1 MTRALLP
8 ALNAHQYINS
18 QQLFSEEALAIVGV
32 GDSATSNIVMMD
44 DNVEQIC
51 FTGYCF
57 GAILPAPTV
66 VQVTVQ
72 YYVSDSVGWVTR
84 HQFNITHATP
94 TNVVYNYGQDAIRV
108 TVQNQDAANPCTV
121 SLQMRVHKNS

>member
-8 ALNAHQYINS
+8 ALNTHQYVNS
-18 QQLFSEEALAIVGV
+18 QQLFSEQALTVNGGAA
-32 GDSATSNIVMMD
+32 DSATSNIVMMD
-44 DNVEQIC
+44 DNVDQVA

-57 GAILPAPTV
+57 GALGTV
-66 VQVTVQ
+66 VQATVQ
-72 YYVSDSVGWVTR
+72 YYINDSDGWVTR

-108 TVQNQDAANPCTV
+108 VVQNQDAGNACTC